1 MSSPVRQQSS
11 SAAQPLQSALK
22 KRVEQDN
29 KTQSRG
35 GGDYSDQKSVAGGKS
50 DSPLKQAQFRLDAP
64 DTPAAFKNEKN
75 SKDQVDYDSKTV
87 DELEVI
93 IETCQNNL
101 EKQQKMKDKIKSAP
115 ENRMSKKERKKA
127 LQPIE
132 EELRNIRW

>member
-1 MSSPVRQQSS
+1 M
-11 SAAQPLQSALK
+11 
-22 KRVEQDN
+22 
-29 KTQSRG
+29 
-35 GGDYSDQKSVAGGKS
+35 
-50 DSPLKQAQFRLDAP
+50 DAP

>member
-1 MSSPVRQQSS
+1 M
-11 SAAQPLQSALK
+11 
-22 KRVEQDN
+22 
-29 KTQSRG
+29 
-35 GGDYSDQKSVAGGKS
+35 
-50 DSPLKQAQFRLDAP
+50 DAP

-87 DELEVI
+87 EELEVI

-115 ENRMSKKERKKA
+115 ENRLSKKERKKA

>member
-1 MSSPVRQQSS
+1 
-11 SAAQPLQSALK
+11 
-22 KRVEQDN
+22 
-29 KTQSRG
+29 
-35 GGDYSDQKSVAGGKS
+35 
-50 DSPLKQAQFRLDAP
+50 LDAP

-87 DELEVI
+87 EELEVI

-115 ENRMSKKERKKA
+115 ENRLSKKERKKA

>member
-1 MSSPVRQQSS
+1 
-11 SAAQPLQSALK
+11 
-22 KRVEQDN
+22 
-29 KTQSRG
+29 
-35 GGDYSDQKSVAGGKS
+35 
-50 DSPLKQAQFRLDAP
+50 LDAP

>member
-1 MSSPVRQQSS
+1 M
-11 SAAQPLQSALK
+11 
-22 KRVEQDN
+22 
-29 KTQSRG
+29 
-35 GGDYSDQKSVAGGKS
+35 AGGKS
-50 DSPLKQAQFRLDAP
+50 DSPLKQAQFRLDVP

-75 SKDQVDYDSKTV
+75 SKEQVDYDSKTV

-101 EKQQKMKDKIKSAP
+101 EKQQKMKDKIKSTP
-115 ENRMSKKERKKA
+115 ENRMSKKDRKKA